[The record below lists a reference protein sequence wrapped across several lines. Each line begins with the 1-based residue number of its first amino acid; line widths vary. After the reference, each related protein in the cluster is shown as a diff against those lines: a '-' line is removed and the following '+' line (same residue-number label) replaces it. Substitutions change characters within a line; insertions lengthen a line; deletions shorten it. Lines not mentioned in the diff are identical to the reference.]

1 VKQVIVD
8 AGPIV
13 ALLNARDEFHA
24 WSRTTMGTIEP
35 PMLTC
40 EAVLAEASYL
50 VRKLR
55 GGSEAVLDLV
65 TRGVIEVPFRVDGE
79 LLALRTLLARY
90 ASVPMS
96 LADACLVRMAETRP
110 HANVLTLDADFR
122 VYRRSGRLA
131 IPVIMPDR
139 A

>member
-1 VKQVIVD
+1 MREVIVD
-8 AGPIV
+8 TGPLV
-13 ALLNARDEFHA
+13 ALLNRRDEFHD
-24 WSRTTMGTIEP
+24 WSRTAMDVIEP

-55 GGSEAVLDLV
+55 GGPEAVVDLV
-65 TRGVIEVPFRVDGE
+65 TRGVLAVPFRVDAE

-96 LADACLVRMAETRP
+96 LADACLVRMAETLPR
-110 HANVLTLDADFR
+110 AAVLTLDGDFR

-131 IPVIMPDR
+131 IPVIMPES